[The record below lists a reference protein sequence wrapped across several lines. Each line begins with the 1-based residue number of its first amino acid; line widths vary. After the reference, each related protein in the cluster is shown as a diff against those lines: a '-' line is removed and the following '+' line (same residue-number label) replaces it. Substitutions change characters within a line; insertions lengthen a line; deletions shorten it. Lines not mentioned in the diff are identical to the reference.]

1 MEWLSQVLNGN
12 TLALLGVALAVG
24 MAGIGSAKGVGIVGE
39 AGAGLI
45 TEEPN
50 RFAQVL
56 ILQIIPGTQGLYGF
70 VVGLFALIQLNAFG
84 GNMVELSLSQGAQ
97 YLMACLPI
105 AIVGMI
111 SAIAQGKVAVG
122 GVNIITKRPEEM
134 AKGILMAVMV
144 EFYAILALLVSML
157 MLVALGS

>member
-1 MEWLSQVLNGN
+1 MEWLSNVLNGN

-45 TEEPN
+45 TEEPG

-70 VVGLFALIQLNAFG
+70 VVGLFALIQLDAFG
-84 GNMVELSLSQGAQ
+84 GNMVELTLSQGAQ

-157 MLVALGS
+157 TLVALG